1 MTDTS
6 AAIATA
12 GLTKFYGRKIG
23 CSDISLTVPRGSVFG
38 FLGPN
43 GAGKSTF
50 VKMMVGLIAPT
61 SGDAQVLG
69 RPLADFTTR
78 ARVGLLP
85 ENFRYQDWLSPLEL
99 LDFHGRLAGMERS
112 AIAEKAPHVLARVG
126 LAEDQRGK
134 IRSFSKGMQQRLGLA
149 CALLA
154 EPDLLF
160 LDEPTSA
167 LDPIGRHD
175 VREILVAERERG
187 ATVFLN
193 SHLLSEVESICDEV
207 AVIDHGALIESGRLA
222 DLLAGPCEVEITLAV
237 PLGESARARM
247 VELGG
252 IVREEAPQRLV
263 VGLPA
268 EEAIPVLVTRL
279 AEAGASITGV
289 VRRRRTLE
297 ALFLQAVEEAEAHR
311 G

>member
-1 MTDTS
+1 MTETS

-12 GLTKFYGRKIG
+12 GLTKFYGRKVG
-23 CSDISLTVPRGSVFG
+23 CSEITLTVPRGSVFG

-50 VKMMVGLIAPT
+50 VKMMVGLIAP
-61 SGDAQVLG
+61 SAGEAHVLG
-69 RPLADFTTR
+69 RPLSDFTVR

-85 ENFRYQDWLSPLEL
+85 ENFRYQDWLTPLEL

-112 AIAEKAPHVLARVG
+112 AIAEKAPRVLERVG
-126 LAEDQRGK
+126 LAGETHGK
-134 IRSFSKGMQQRLGLA
+134 IRAFSKGMQQRLGLA
-149 CALLA
+149 CALLSDP
-154 EPDLLF
+154 ELLF

-207 AVIDHGALIESGRLA
+207 AVIDHGRLVESGRLS
-222 DLLAGPCEVEITLAV
+222 DLLAGPCEVEIALAA
-237 PLGESARARM
+237 PLPEPARIAIAQT
-247 VELGG
+247 GG
-252 IVREEAPQRLV
+252 VVIEDSVGRVV

-268 EEAIPVLVTRL
+268 EEAIPTLVTRL
-279 AEAGASITGV
+279 ASAGASIAGV

-297 ALFLQAVEEAEAHR
+297 ALFLAAVEEGHHA
-311 G
+311 

>member
-1 MTDTS
+1 MTDIA
-6 AAIATA
+6 AAITTT
-12 GLTKFYGRKIG
+12 GLTKYYGRKLG
-23 CSDISLTVPRGSVFG
+23 CSEITLAVPRGSVFG

-61 SGDAQVLG
+61 SGDAQILG
-69 RPLADFTTR
+69 QPVADFTTR
-78 ARVGLLP
+78 AKVGLLP
-85 ENFRYQDWLSPLEL
+85 ENFRYQDWLTPLEL

-112 AIAEKAPHVLARVG
+112 QIAEKAPRVLERVG
-126 LAEDQRGK
+126 LGEESGGK

-149 CALLA
+149 CALITDP
-154 EPDLLF
+154 ELLF

-175 VREILVAERERG
+175 VREILVQERERG

-207 AVIDHGALIESGRLA
+207 AVIDHGRLVESGRLS
-222 DLLAGPCEVEITLAV
+222 DLLAGPCEVEIDLAL
-237 PLGESARARM
+237 PLSEAARATFAE
-247 VELGG
+247 VGG
-252 IVREEAPQRLV
+252 VVREESPVRVV
-263 VGLPA
+263 VGLSA
-268 EEAIPVLVTRL
+268 EDAIPALVARL
-279 AEAGASITGV
+279 AGAGASIIGV

-297 ALFLQAVEEAEAHR
+297 ALFLEAVEEGHR

>member
-1 MTDTS
+1 MTETS
-6 AAIATA
+6 AAIATT
-12 GLTKFYGRKIG
+12 GLTKYYGRKLG
-23 CSDISLTVPRGSVFG
+23 CSQISLTVPRGSVFG

-50 VKMMVGLIAPT
+50 VKIMVGLIAPT
-61 SGDAQVLG
+61 AGEAHLLG
-69 RPLADFTTR
+69 RPLDDFAVR
-78 ARVGLLP
+78 ARIGLLP
-85 ENFRYQDWLSPLEL
+85 ENFRYQDWLTPLEL
-99 LDFHGRLAGMERS
+99 LDFHGRLTGLERS
-112 AIAEKAPHVLARVG
+112 EVAVRAPRVLERVG
-126 LAEDQRGK
+126 LGSESGK

-175 VREILVAERERG
+175 VREILVQERERG

-193 SHLLSEVESICDEV
+193 SHLLSEVESICDQV
-207 AVIDHGALIESGRLA
+207 AVIDQGKLIESGRLA
-222 DLLAGPCEVEITLAV
+222 DLLSGPCEVEITLAV
-237 PLGESARARM
+237 PLPESAAAEIAA
-247 VELGG
+247 VGG
-252 IVREEAPQRLV
+252 IVREDVAGRLV

-268 EEAIPVLVTRL
+268 EDAIPALVARL
-279 AEAGASITGV
+279 AGAGASIMGV
-289 VRRRRTLE
+289 TRRRRTLE
-297 ALFLQAVEEAEAHR
+297 ALFLEAVEEAHH

>member
-1 MTDTS
+1 MTDAS

-12 GLTKFYGRKIG
+12 GLTKFYGRKLG
-23 CSDISLTVPRGSVFG
+23 CSDITLSVPRGCVFG

-61 SGDAQVLG
+61 SGEAHILG
-69 RPLADFTTR
+69 RPVADFTAR

-85 ENFRYQDWLSPLEL
+85 ENFRYQDWLTPLEL
-99 LDFHGRLAGMERS
+99 MDFHGRLAGMERPV
-112 AIAEKAPHVLARVG
+112 IAERARHVLRRVG
-126 LAEDQRGK
+126 LAEEDGAK

-149 CALLA
+149 CALLSDP
-154 EPDLLF
+154 ELLF
-160 LDEPTSA
+160 LDEPSSA

-175 VREILVAERERG
+175 VREILVQERERG

-207 AVIDHGALIESGRLA
+207 AVIDHGRLVQSGRLA
-222 DLLAGPCEVEITLAV
+222 DLLAGPCEIEIDFAEQLADS
-237 PLGESARARM
+237 GRAAIAD
-247 VELGG
+247 VGG
-252 IVREEAPQRLV
+252 TVVEEAGSRIV

-268 EEAIPVLVTRL
+268 EDAIPTLITRL
-279 AEAGASITGV
+279 AESGARITGV
-289 VRRRRTLE
+289 SRRRRTLE
-297 ALFLQAVEEAEAHR
+297 ALFLEAVEEAHR
-311 G
+311 VG

>member
-1 MTDTS
+1 MSDVS
-6 AAIATA
+6 AAISTA
-12 GLTKFYGRKIG
+12 GLTKFYGRKLG
-23 CSDISLTVPRGSVFG
+23 CSDITLDVSRGSIFG

-61 SGDAQVLG
+61 SGEARLLG
-69 RPLADFTTR
+69 QPVSDFTVR
-78 ARVGLLP
+78 AHVGLLP
-85 ENFRYQDWLSPLEL
+85 ENFRYQEWLTPLEL
-99 LDFHGRLAGMERS
+99 LDFHGRLAGMPRS
-112 AIAEKAPHVLARVG
+112 AITAKSMHVLSRVG
-126 LAEDQRGK
+126 LEDEAAGK

-149 CALLA
+149 CALLS
-154 EPDLLF
+154 EPAILF

-175 VREILVAERERG
+175 VREILVQERERG

-207 AVIDHGALIESGRLA
+207 AVIDHGRLVESGRLA
-222 DLLAGPCEVEITLAV
+222 DLLAGPCEVEISLAAALPDAARAALAGV
-237 PLGESARARM
+237 GGVIREESAQH
-247 VELGG
+247 V
-252 IVREEAPQRLV
+252 V
-263 VGLPA
+263 VGLPG
-268 EEAIPVLVTRL
+268 EEWTPALVTAL
-279 AEAGASITGV
+279 AGAGASITGV

-297 ALFLQAVEEAEAHR
+297 ALFLAAVEEGYHH

>member
-1 MTDTS
+1 MTEIS

-12 GLTKFYGRKIG
+12 GLTKLYGRKVG
-23 CSDISLTVPRGSVFG
+23 CSQITLTVPRGSVFG

-50 VKMMVGLIAPT
+50 VKMMVGLISPT
-61 SGDAQVLG
+61 SGEAHVLG
-69 RPLADFTTR
+69 QPVSDFTVR

-99 LDFHGRLAGMERS
+99 LDFHGRLAGMGRAE
-112 AIAEKAPHVLARVG
+112 IARRAPHALERVG
-126 LAEDQRGK
+126 LAAEQSGK

-149 CALLA
+149 CALLS
-154 EPDLLF
+154 EPELFF

-175 VREILVAERERG
+175 VREILIQERDRG

-207 AVIDHGALIESGRLA
+207 AVIDHGRLIESGRLS
-222 DLLAGPCEVEITLAV
+222 DLLAGPCEVEIALAS
-237 PLGESARARM
+237 PLPETARPGIAE
-247 VELGG
+247 VGG
-252 IVREEAPQRLV
+252 IVREETPTRLV
-263 VGLPA
+263 VGLSA
-268 EEAIPVLVTRL
+268 EDAIPALIARL
-279 AEAGASITGV
+279 ADAGAAIVGV
-289 VRRRRTLE
+289 ARRRRTLE
-297 ALFLQAVEEAEAHR
+297 ALFLEAVEEAHR

>member
-1 MTDTS
+1 MSETSS

-12 GLTKFYGRKIG
+12 GLTKFYGRKLG
-23 CSDISLTVPRGSVFG
+23 CSEITLTVPRGSVFG

-61 SGDAQVLG
+61 SGEAHVLG
-69 RPLADFTTR
+69 RPVSDFTVR
-78 ARVGLLP
+78 ARIGLLP

-112 AIAEKAPHVLARVG
+112 EIASRAPHVLERVG
-126 LAEDQRGK
+126 LGAEQTGK
-134 IRSFSKGMQQRLGLA
+134 IRAFSKGMQQRLGLA
-149 CALLA
+149 CALITQ
-154 EPDLLF
+154 PDLLF

-175 VREILVAERERG
+175 VREILIAERERG

-193 SHLLSEVESICDEV
+193 SHLLSEVESVCDEV
-207 AVIDHGALIESGRLA
+207 AVIDSGRLIESGRLA

-237 PLGESARARM
+237 PPGDAERA
-247 VELGG
+247 VIAELGG
-252 IVREEAPQRLV
+252 IVRAEGPGGFI

-268 EEAIPVLVTRL
+268 EDAIPVLVTRL
-279 AEAGASITGV
+279 AAAGASIAGV

-297 ALFLQAVEEAEAHR
+297 ALFLEAVEEAHR